1 MCETTNLFLKSISFH
16 TINVQSPHVLVTVQV
31 YGSCTYWLTYAMCGN
46 KSFIIILCIRNEA
59 SNFSLACMFLYF
71 QSTHPLENQ
80 RKWRDFYVYDNRHC
94 IIMFRSTQYFPLLS
108 LPYVSRTS
116 IKQVHVLRKDANCV
130 GASALQFDG
139 SFSETCRRASNYG
152 PRKVLRTVLGFRI
165 HTRSNSSHKQTL

>member
-1 MCETTNLFLKSISFH
+1 MQCLL
-16 TINVQSPHVLVTVQV
+16 VPVTVQV
-31 YGSCTYWLTYAMCGN
+31 YGSCTYWLPYAMCGN

-80 RKWRDFYVYDNRHC
+80 RKWRDFYAYDNRHC

-130 GASALQFDG
+130 GASALQL
-139 SFSETCRRASNYG
+139 E
-152 PRKVLRTVLGFRI
+152 LRTKKSATNGVGV
-165 HTRSNSSHKQTL
+165 SNSHQIKF